1 MRKAQQGKNYNFIW
15 QAPHPIS
22 GTPSI
27 AFYLEGG
34 SVEAVQGVTFA
45 SLSSLTKVK
54 AVIDADAIKVL

>member
-27 AFYLEGG
+27 AFYLDG
-34 SVEAVQGVTFA
+34 STSQV
-45 SLSSLTKVK
+45 LCLKVDL
-54 AVIDADAIKVL
+54 I